1 MEENKKMICSR
12 CNAALEF
19 HKAHFSYL
27 DHSFSTEVQ
36 RCPVCGVR
44 LPAKITVRR
53 GATYLEKSCPEH
65 GDFSAVIWK
74 NKRNIFSWYGDIE
87 PLSKEELYE
96 CPKTC
101 AEHGICPH
109 HKNETCC
116 VVLEVTERCNLHCRY
131 CFAGES
137 SHMHPSFESLL
148 SKMKRF
154 VKPGKTLVQLS
165 GGEPTM
171 RNDLPELAAAAKAL
185 GCKYVQLNSNGIRL
199 ANDEGY
205 VKKLADAGVSFVFL
219 QFDGI
224 DDEIYKTLRGV
235 PLFTIK

>member
-1 MEENKKMICSR
+1 
-12 CNAALEF
+12 
-19 HKAHFSYL
+19 
-27 DHSFSTEVQ
+27 
-36 RCPVCGVR
+36 
-44 LPAKITVRR
+44 
-53 GATYLEKSCPEH
+53 
-65 GDFSAVIWK
+65 
-74 NKRNIFSWYGDIE
+74 
-87 PLSKEELYE
+87 
-96 CPKTC
+96 
-101 AEHGICPH
+101 
-109 HKNETCC
+109 
-116 VVLEVTERCNLHCRY
+116 
-131 CFAGES
+131 
-137 SHMHPSFESLL
+137 MHPSFESLL

-154 VKPGKTLVQLS
+154 VKLGKTLVQLS